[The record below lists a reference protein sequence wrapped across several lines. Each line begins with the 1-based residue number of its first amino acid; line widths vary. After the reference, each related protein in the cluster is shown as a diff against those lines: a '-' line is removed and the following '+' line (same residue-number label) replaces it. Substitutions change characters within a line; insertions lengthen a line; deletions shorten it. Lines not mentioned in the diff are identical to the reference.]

1 MSPSAASPTSN
12 ILGLLTINDFS
23 IVVSLGINI
32 TFDCK
37 SGRLLA
43 GVLHRTNK
51 VIPAKASTSDSKTL

>member
-12 ILGLLTINDFS
+12 ILGLLTINVFS

-37 SGRLLA
+37 SSMLLA
-43 GVLHRTNK
+43 GVLDRTNK
-51 VIPAKASTSDSKTL
+51 VIPAEAPNKGG